1 MKKLLAL
8 MLAAALALSLMACG
22 GGGGTGDT
30 NTPSTESENTPSTD
44 TPSGGEDS
52 TPTDEQRQEDGQY
65 FQLGDTVSTDIFE
78 FTLDT
83 AVMTIALNN
92 RTAKD
97 GTAGDYFTP
106 KKYDPQQDANNPL
119 VAAKGH
125 TYASFTYTVKNL
137 DRASAKFHSGGSF
150 ASVEYNGVTYIAKMN
165 DGMDEGAYYQFQDND
180 RRMYKD
186 EKGKLHNTKAYIW
199 YKGPGDEFSLEV
211 GAAESRRAYVDISVD
226 VDDLSSDFK
235 LTVNIP
241 TSDGTE
247 SSFTYLVTEE
257 RRLQLEEEK
266 NAAIAPIDE
275 ALQGAWVYED
285 TTITFADGRFTYDY
299 IRVSDGEREVNEGD
313 YKIGPATITLAYDS
327 GADPEI
333 DYTFEDGVLSLFGEK
348 GIPPVQFNYIKQE

>member
-1 MKKLLAL
+1 MKRLLAL
-8 MLAAALALSLMACG
+8 MLAAVLALSLVACG
-22 GGGGTGDT
+22 GGGGVGDN
-30 NTPSTESENTPSTD
+30 NTPSTGNGDVTNTD
-44 TPSGGEDS
+44 TSSGGEDS
-52 TPTDEQRQEDGQY
+52 TPTDEEPQEDTQY
-65 FQLGDTVSTDIFE
+65 YQLGDTVSTDIFE

-83 AVMTIALNN
+83 ATMTIALNN
-92 RTAKD
+92 RTAND
-97 GTAGDYFTP
+97 GTAGNYFTP
-106 KKYDPQQDANNPL
+106 KEYDPKQDAENPL
-119 VAAKGH
+119 VASKGH

-137 DRASAKFHSGGSF
+137 DRASAKFHDGSF
-150 ASVEYNGVTYIAKMN
+150 TSVEYNGETYTK
-165 DGMDEGAYYQFQDND
+165 MDEGAYYQFQDND

-186 EKGKLHNTKAYIW
+186 AKGKLQNTKAYIW

-211 GAAESRRAYVDISVD
+211 DAAESRRAYVDMSVD

-235 LTVNIP
+235 LTVYIP
-241 TSDGTE
+241 TSDGTK

-266 NAAIAPIDE
+266 NAATAPIDT

-313 YKIGPATITLAYDS
+313 YEIGETTITLAYDS
-327 GADPEI
+327 GNAPELE
-333 DYTFEDGVLSLFGEK
+333 YTFEDGVLSLFGEK

>member
-8 MLAAALALSLMACG
+8 MLAAALALSLAAC

-30 NTPSTESENTPSTD
+30 NTPSTGNGDTTSTN

-52 TPTDEQRQEDGQY
+52 TPTDEQRQEDVQY

-83 AVMTIALNN
+83 AAMTIALNN
-92 RTAKD
+92 RKAND
-97 GTAGDYFTP
+97 GTAGNYFTP
-106 KKYDPQQDANNPL
+106 KEYDPQQDAQNPL
-119 VAAKGH
+119 VASKGH

-137 DRASAKFHSGGSF
+137 DRASAEFHNGSF
-150 ASVEYNGVTYIAKMN
+150 ASVEYNGVTYTE
-165 DGMDEGAYYQFQDND
+165 MDEGAYYQFQDND
-180 RRMYKD
+180 RRMYED
-186 EKGKLHNTKAYIW
+186 EKGKLHNTRAYTW

-235 LTVNIP
+235 LTVKIP
-241 TSDGTE
+241 TSDGTK

-257 RRLQLEEEK
+257 RRLKLEEEK
-266 NAAIAPIDE
+266 NAAITPIDE

-285 TTITFADGRFTYDY
+285 TTITFTDGRFTYDY
-299 IRVSDGEREVNEGD
+299 IRVSDSQREVNEGD
-313 YKIGPATITLAYDS
+313 YKIGETTITLAYDS
-327 GADPEI
+327 GNSPELE
-333 DYTFEDGVLSLFGEK
+333 YTFEDGVLSLFGEK